1 MTQISLLPGERLVA
15 RVPQDREIAILFE
28 ALLASL
34 GLMVLTAAFLVFDTV
49 QGNTKEGSSI
59 GTLITLGFLFGP
71 IAAQRLMRPMPC
83 YWLTD
88 RRLVLDEQTSVPLSD
103 IRRIRV
109 WLTQLTLRTD
119 KTSHTLSLLANPSA
133 VATLLRDTIA
143 RKEGV

>member
-1 MTQISLLPGERLVA
+1 MAQISLQPGETLVA
-15 RVPQDREIAILFE
+15 LVPQDREIAILFE
-28 ALLASL
+28 ALLGTL
-34 GLMVLTAAFLVFDTV
+34 GLLVFSAVFFLYDSAR
-49 QGNTKEGSSI
+49 GAAGAGSSL

-71 IAAQRLMRPMPC
+71 IAAQRLMRPMPT

-88 RRLVLDEQTSVPLSD
+88 RRLVLDAQTSVPLSD

-119 KTSHTLSLLANPSA
+119 KASHTLSLLVNPSA

-143 RKEGV
+143 QKEGV